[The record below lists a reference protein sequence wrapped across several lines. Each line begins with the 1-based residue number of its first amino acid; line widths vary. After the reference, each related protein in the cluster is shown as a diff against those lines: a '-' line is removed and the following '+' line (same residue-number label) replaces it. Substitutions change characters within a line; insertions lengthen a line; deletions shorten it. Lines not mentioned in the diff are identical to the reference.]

1 MAELSKADLDKRG
14 NDEIIINKFFNQKK
28 LINIFLHKDGQF
40 KPITM
45 IFVEEGD
52 EVDVF
57 ETVENVRLDEA
68 LARIKRYSNRKKNTD
83 KVLFTGKFLNTNQI
97 KTVPLTEMIKTE
109 EFGGQ
114 TGGKKI
120 NLGIQF
126 ENKFYESLMCELS
139 CSSKNTAYSN

>member
-83 KVLFTGKFLNTNQI
+83 KVLFTGLIKSKQFLLQ
-97 KTVPLTEMIKTE
+97 K
-109 EFGGQ
+109 
-114 TGGKKI
+114 
-120 NLGIQF
+120 
-126 ENKFYESLMCELS
+126 
-139 CSSKNTAYSN
+139 